1 MPSRPQEAELRAAP
15 GRAAP
20 AETVEAAD
28 SRRHS
33 TPSSPT
39 AERTGAPPPPSGGAA
54 PGAPGSVRA
63 GTWRALTAAAAD
75 AASSWPLTEHASVSA
90 ADVRAAVGIV
100 ADAVRQVV
108 NGDEPVTNGIP
119 AFVPARR
126 VLERLRRAFFDQ
138 TNVGGSSLSSDEIV
152 LVLQAFERV
161 QEVVDTDAA
170 HRFAARLSAQ
180 DAQQLVVE
188 MAHDMRS
195 PLGSILI
202 LAERLR
208 AGAGG
213 DLSAIQQRQLGLIY
227 SAAFG
232 LSALAGDVI
241 ELARGGT
248 TLVDQ
253 QPIAFSV
260 SDVLQSLLDI
270 LRPMAEEKRLAM
282 RCSGPSADVRVG
294 HPSALNRVLLNLA
307 TNAIK
312 FTNTGA
318 VDVSCK
324 ELDRS
329 RIEFSVRDTG
339 RGIPTHVM
347 AHLFEAFRQRQIP
360 GDYAFSS
367 AGLGLSI
374 CQKLVGAMGG
384 ELGVDTELE
393 KGTRFHFV
401 LDLPQPSKL

>member
-1 MPSRPQEAELRAAP
+1 MSRSGASGGKVALSASSR
-15 GRAAP
+15 GGGLHGS
-20 AETVEAAD
+20 TV
-28 SRRHS
+28 RIP
-33 TPSSPT
+33 TPSSPVSSLSS
-39 AERTGAPPPPSGGAA
+39 ASALG
-54 PGAPGSVRA
+54 VRPA
-63 GTWRALTAAAAD
+63 TWRALTAAAGDVVASWHQSEHA
-75 AASSWPLTEHASVSA
+75 AASS
-90 ADVRAAVGIV
+90 ADVRTAVGFV
-100 ADAVRQVV
+100 TDAVRAALLGHPIDLSAV
-108 NGDEPVTNGIP
+108 PP
-119 AFVPARR
+119 FVPSRR
-126 VLERLRRAFFDQ
+126 VVERLRRTFLEHAEAPD
-138 TNVGGSSLSSDEIV
+138 VREESLDVVSVIR
-152 LVLQAFERV
+152 AFERV
-161 QEVVDTDAA
+161 QEAIDLDAA
-170 HRFAARLSAQ
+170 HRFASRLTGN

-213 DLSAIQQRQLGLIY
+213 DLAPIQQRQLGLIY

-248 TLVDQ
+248 TLLDL

-260 SDVLQSLLDI
+260 SDVLQQILDI
-270 LRPMAEEKRLAM
+270 LRPMAEEKRLTM
-282 RCSGPSADVRVG
+282 RCSGPSADVRIG

-312 FTNTGA
+312 FTNTGT
-318 VDVSCK
+318 VDVSCR

-339 RGIPTHVM
+339 RGIPPHVM
-347 AHLFEAFRQRQIP
+347 ANLFEAFRQRQIP

-384 ELGVDTELE
+384 ELDVDTELE
-393 KGTRFHFV
+393 RGTRFFFV
-401 LDLPQPSKL
+401 LDLPQPARM